1 MFTIFDSMKK
11 QLFSLYLGISLL
23 SFQNCG
29 PEDKDC
35 KVICENINSAPQE
48 LLDYFVFNK
57 GSYWVYQLNGTD
69 TLDTLSF
76 GGMTSEFFEL
86 NAGCNYGIRPCEM
99 RYSVGFNH
107 SNLTKFPPGNLKNNS
122 SYEGYFIGY
131 SFNRDQWDVSH
142 VSGSGVSDLSFFLA
156 YPFQITQR
164 YSETTFLKDISVQVT
179 VPSGSFNCLQTA
191 SMVSNPEAVI
201 MSMYWSKKIGLV
213 KYRISNVQTW
223 ELINY
228 HLE

>member
-1 MFTIFDSMKK
+1 MFAFC
-11 QLFSLYLGISLL
+11 LGISLL

-29 PEDKDC
+29 PDEKDC

-48 LLDYFVFNK
+48 LLDYYVFNK

-76 GGMTSEFFEL
+76 GGMTREFFQI

-131 SFNRDQWDVSH
+131 SSNRNQWDVSH
-142 VSGSGVSDLSFFLA
+142 VSGSGGSGSFNFFLA
-156 YPFQITQR
+156 YPFVIDQSFDGER
-164 YSETTFLKDISVQVT
+164 FLKDTIESVNVPGGNFICVT
-179 VPSGSFNCLQTA
+179 SSRLRYSNQPYRIQSMSF
-191 SMVSNPEAVI
+191 
-201 MSMYWSKKIGLV
+201 SKHIGIV
-213 KYRISNVQTW
+213 KYEVAINQTW